1 MDFNMIQ
8 MAVCMALF
16 VLGVVLVV
24 GIWKRASTRA
34 SLWWLGLALLP
45 LGALLAG
52 AVPALI
58 DAWNSMALWW
68 QGATATNPMPPSTM
82 AGLVIGGLGLLLML
96 GSRLVPY
103 KKKDAD
109 ARRAA
114 RAAKKAR
121 TSADAGATATSTTYA
136 SATPASTKPDYSTST
151 DSRF

>member
-1 MDFNMIQ
+1 MIQ
-8 MAVCMALF
+8 MAVCITLF
-16 VLGVVLVV
+16 VLGVLLVV

-34 SLWWLGLALLP
+34 SLWWLGLSLLP
-45 LGALLAG
+45 LGVLLAG

-68 QGATATNPMPPSTM
+68 QGATAVSPMPPSTM

-121 TSADAGATATSTTYA
+121 TSGDIGASAVAATST
-136 SATPASTKPDYSTST
+136 SSTPASTKPDYSTST
-151 DSRF
+151 DTRF